1 MVGVRKPDPAI
12 WQLGV
17 EAQGFLPHE
26 CVAVGD
32 SYSKD
37 ILPAKATGA
46 KAIWLNVAGFEE
58 TAETQASVADAEITD
73 FAQVVDTIENLG

>member
-1 MVGVRKPDPAI
+1 
-12 WQLGV
+12 V
-17 EAQGFLPHE
+17 EVQDFLPEE

-58 TAETQASVADAEITD
+58 AAEMQVSVADAEIKD
-73 FAQVVDTIENLG
+73 FAQVADTIKSLG